1 MRIWITLTLALAG
14 LAAPAAADAERGA
27 ELARRWCTPCHVV
40 AADEPGGDAGPS
52 FMAMRAGR
60 SEPGLRA
67 WLFQPHP
74 PMPDL
79 ALTAA
84 EIDAILAYIR
94 ALPAP
99 GNPEAEG
106 EAADSE

>member
-1 MRIWITLTLALAG
+1 MRALLALG
-14 LAAPAAADAERGA
+14 LLVAPALADAADPRVERGA
-27 ELARRWCTPCHVV
+27 ALAERWCTPCHVV
-40 AADEPGGDAGPS
+40 APGSPGGDAGPP
-52 FMAMRAGR
+52 FTAMRVGR

-79 ALTAA
+79 ELTGD

-94 ALPAP
+94 TLPAEP
-99 GNPEAEG
+99 DPA
-106 EAADSE
+106 AAD

>member
-1 MRIWITLTLALAG
+1 MRALAALGLAFLPG
-14 LAAPAAADAERGA
+14 LAAAQMDAEAERGR
-27 ELARRWCTPCHVV
+27 ELALRWCTQCHVI
-40 AADEPGGDAGPS
+40 APDEPGGDAGPA
-52 FMAMRAGR
+52 FTTLMAER

-79 ALTAA
+79 DLSGD

-94 ALPAP
+94 TLPV
-99 GNPEAEG
+99 E
-106 EAADSE
+106 

>member
-1 MRIWITLTLALAG
+1 MRALAVLGLALIPG
-14 LAAPAAADAERGA
+14 LAAAADMNPQAERGR
-27 ELARRWCTPCHVV
+27 ELALRWCTECHVI
-40 AADEPGGDAGPS
+40 APDAPGGDAGPAFTS
-52 FMAMRAGR
+52 FRAAL

-79 ALTAA
+79 NLSGD

-94 ALPAP
+94 TLPA
-99 GNPEAEG
+99 
-106 EAADSE
+106 D